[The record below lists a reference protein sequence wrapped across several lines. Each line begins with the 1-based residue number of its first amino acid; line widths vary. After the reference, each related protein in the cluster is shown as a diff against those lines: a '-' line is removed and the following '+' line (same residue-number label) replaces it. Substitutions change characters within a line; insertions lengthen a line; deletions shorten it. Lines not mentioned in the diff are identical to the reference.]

1 MSACAAT
8 MKDKAHRHRHRYK
21 RRRTL
26 SRKLMYLQQRR
37 DRLVRRLL
45 PFLATPLL
53 HQKRLQCRHDTA
65 DRNRG
70 TLLLHCFAKPHTR
83 TSSLPG
89 TRHRLQTVTSAFPP
103 RFHSIF
109 FLFLVAAAIF
119 VAATTV
125 VAAAAAVLV
134 FTLATAGSVVVTQL
148 LSALGGADCLHL
160 LEHPRREGI
169 PDPVWE

>member
-65 DRNRG
+65 DRN
-70 TLLLHCFAKPHTR
+70 TR